1 MLLSRYLTKYS
12 HIISLSKIYYTTAL
26 STLCKALLILIQ
38 YIMRN
43 HTQWT
48 EFTISYISCVSKFTE
63 NLYITTDFFQY
74 GDLGTAQ

>member
-43 HTQWT
+43 HTQ
-48 EFTISYISCVSKFTE
+48 
-63 NLYITTDFFQY
+63 
-74 GDLGTAQ
+74 